1 MDYDSTTN
9 VTNSTERGP
18 LFQRAPRRRCAR
30 PPLLDAISKAA
41 LAGQGPHEI
50 AQLAVSRMRRLVPGR
65 CVCVMLFDFERDSCM
80 LLATTAP
87 DAPCLGP
94 MGHCPLSAVPD
105 IGKLLEGTCREVDDL
120 AHAPQLTAM
129 EQLALD
135 AGILSY
141 AMVPLMARGRL
152 IGSLNLGAPDP
163 GIYRPALLAL
173 ARKIGDHLAIA
184 LRHSE
189 TDRALRQHN
198 ADLQQALMI
207 RDQMVEN
214 VSRELRTPLTQ
225 LVRCGEL
232 LRDGVLGGGFNDEET
247 RALTAI
253 IEEGRALARLVDAL
267 LSLKAPGGAAGPSST
282 VEDRAKS
289 FTGALPRWQRG
300 PKTGS

>member
-1 MDYDSTTN
+1 
-9 VTNSTERGP
+9 
-18 LFQRAPRRRCAR
+18 
-30 PPLLDAISKAA
+30 
-41 LAGQGPHEI
+41 
-50 AQLAVSRMRRLVPGR
+50 
-65 CVCVMLFDFERDSCM
+65 
-80 LLATTAP
+80 
-87 DAPCLGP
+87 